1 MSSKKVSILF
11 VHHFTG
17 LGGAT
22 KSMYTL
28 VQALDSSKYKAQ
40 ILFLSKPGEASKLF
54 EELNLPVYHLENIPL
69 YPHAYGARLKYLSS
83 RPLKPWIQ
91 WFKLRKSIPLIRA
104 FLKDKEVDLI
114 HLNTTLLLAFGMAAK
129 EEGIKV
135 IWHIRELLHPGL
147 LGWRYYMIKRI
158 ILNCSDTIIAISKTN
173 AKRLG
178 RSSKIKVIYNYTKI
192 PEHHSKAEAM
202 AALPLPLKTAIQQK
216 IVIVFLGGTVASKGL
231 KVLIKA
237 TQQLGKRQD
246 LLFVV
251 AGYPAFRPYAFK
263 STYYKLKYLFLNKP
277 PNDYCYELID
287 NGTFPENVIF
297 TGFLKKVEP
306 LLQCSDILIWPATE
320 PHFARPIVE
329 AMAHKVPV
337 IATDFESSRE
347 LILKPKAGY
356 LFPNKSHKKL
366 AEQIDHVLNHPTEV
380 QAIKIVAY
388 DKAVQL
394 YNEAKNFKDILKVYE
409 NV

>member
-1 MSSKKVSILF
+1 MNNKKVSILF

-28 VQALDSSKYKAQ
+28 VQALDSSKYNAQ

-54 EELNLPVYHLENIPL
+54 EELKLPVFHLENIPL
-69 YPHAYGARLKYLSS
+69 YPHAYGARLKYLSA

-91 WFKLRKSIPLIRA
+91 WFKLRKSVPLIRA
-104 FLKDKEVDLI
+104 FLKDKEIDLI
-114 HLNTTLLLAFGMAAK
+114 HLNTTLLIAFGMAAK

-147 LGWRYYMIKRI
+147 IGWRYSMIKHI
-158 ILNCSDTIIAISKTN
+158 ILNCSDSIIAISKTN
-173 AKRLG
+173 AARLG
-178 RSSKIKVIYNYTKI
+178 KSPKIKVIYNYTKI
-192 PEHHSKAEAM
+192 PAYHSKKEARTK
-202 AALPLPLKTAIQQK
+202 LPPTLQAAIQQK
-216 IVIVFLGGTVASKGL
+216 TVITFLGGTVASKGL
-231 KVLIKA
+231 KVLVKA
-237 TQQLGKRQD
+237 VTQLGNRPD

-251 AGYPAFRPYAFK
+251 AGYPSTRPFAFK
-263 STYYKLKYLFLNKP
+263 SSYYKLKYLILDKP
-277 PNDYCYELID
+277 PNDYCYEMID
-287 NGTFPENVIF
+287 QGTFPENILF

-306 LLQCSDILIWPATE
+306 LLQCSDILLWPATE

-329 AMAHKVPV
+329 AMAYKVPV

-347 LILKPKAGY
+347 LVLKPKAGY
-356 LFPNKSHKKL
+356 LFPNKNHKKL
-366 AEQIDHVLNHPTEV
+366 AEQIEYILNHPTEV
-380 QAIKIVAY
+380 QQIKQTGY

-394 YNEAKNFKDILKVYE
+394 FSEAKNFKEILKVYE
-409 NV
+409 DV